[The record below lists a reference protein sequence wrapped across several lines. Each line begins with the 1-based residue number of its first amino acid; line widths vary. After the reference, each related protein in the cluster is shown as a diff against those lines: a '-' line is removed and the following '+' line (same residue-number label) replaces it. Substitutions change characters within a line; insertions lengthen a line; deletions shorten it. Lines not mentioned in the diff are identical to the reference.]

1 MTDAPDPFTPSGA
14 DEISLPD
21 AVTFRAARQTL
32 IELLE
37 ALPETRLSTATP
49 RHGWTLRHELAW
61 LAAADLEL
69 STRLQLA
76 AGHATEEPQ
85 WRRLRGEAMHLAQEM
100 RLHAL
105 RDHLSQT
112 GEQAA
117 ATLEAHQDAVTD
129 TAVHAALAD
138 HTRATASAIAVVQ
151 QVLAR

>member
-21 AVTFRAARQTL
+21 AATFRVARQAL

-37 ALPETRLSTATP
+37 ALPETRLSTSTP

-69 STRLQLA
+69 STRIQLA
-76 AGHATEEPQ
+76 AGHATEEPH

-117 ATLEAHQDAVTD
+117 ATLEAHQDAVTN
-129 TAVHAALAD
+129 TTVHAALAD
-138 HTRATASAIAVVQ
+138 HTRATASATAVVQ

>member
-1 MTDAPDPFTPSGA
+1 MTDAPDPFTPTGG
-14 DEISLPD
+14 DQNPLPD
-21 AVTFRAARQTL
+21 AAAFRAARHTL

-69 STRLQLA
+69 TTHIQLA
-76 AGHATEEPQ
+76 TAPTADEPH

-105 RDHLSQT
+105 RDHLTET
-112 GEQAA
+112 GNQAA
-117 ATLEAHQDAVTD
+117 ATLEAHPD
-129 TAVHAALAD
+129 TTSTAPVRTALAD
-138 HTRATASAIAVVQ
+138 HTRATDSATAIIRK
-151 QVLAR
+151 VLGR